1 MNYLQHSIEILLKK
15 IKNKQKQQNEKL
27 QLREKQLN
35 I

>member
-15 IKNKQKQQNEKL
+15 KHKQTNKQNEKL

>member
-15 IKNKQKQQNEKL
+15 KKKQTSKQNEKL